1 MSRLVSTSVT
11 TAPAKEQLKLQRE
24 YAAHANKLTPVQPAK
39 VPTRGAYP
47 STRTTFG
54 PIGPWA
60 TPIANSAWGPAGA
73 SKNVSRKTYT
83 ETKKANGKKGCR
95 KCRG

>member
-1 MSRLVSTSVT
+1 MSRLVSSNVT
-11 TAPAKEQLKLQRE
+11 TVPPSNLAKLQRE
-24 YAAHANKLTPVQPAK
+24 YTAQANKLTPIQPAK

-60 TPIANSAWGPAGA
+60 APIASSAWGPAGA
-73 SKNVSRKTYT
+73 ATKNVSRKP
-83 ETKKANGKKGCR
+83 TKKANAKKTGKR
-95 KCRG
+95 K